1 MAKNKIII
9 EDILDLIPISKSTY
23 NKYRSKFNFLELY
36 HIFNNDNLATRE
48 KRSYLRDIEG
58 LDREEK
64 DVIWDAYIG
73 DSLYDLH

>member
-1 MAKNKIII
+1 MEKIII

-23 NKYRSKFNFLELY
+23 NKYKKCTDMKELY
-36 HIFNNDNLATRE
+36 KVFNNDELATRE
-48 KRSYLRDIEG
+48 KRAYLRDVKS
-58 LDREEK
+58 LDRESK

>member
-9 EDILDLIPISKSTY
+9 DDILDLIPISKSTY
-23 NKYRSKFNFLELY
+23 NKYRQRIDFKALY
-36 HIFNNDNLATRE
+36 HRFNDDNLATRE
-48 KRSYLRDIEG
+48 KRSYLRDLEG